1 MRVLFFIILSF
12 SFFKSFSDAGNAYR
26 FYTEVTLKN
35 ETKITGYIY
44 HYTYDEFN
52 KNEDLLI
59 PFLKKD
65 YKKDITL
72 YPHIISTNI
81 GIRTLD
87 FSIKKN
93 KKNITLDE
101 IENINVY
108 ELLIF
113 VVGDKLIELSVK
125 VFDLIKTYPPN
136 FKIIHDDIFSG
147 NCFHLLISWN
157 KKSSFNKI
165 EKDFSTFL
173 NKRTITSS
181 IEIESIDSFLEAKKE
196 ELFKQQIL
204 LINYCE
210 AL

>member
-1 MRVLFFIILSF
+1 MRILFFIILSL
-12 SFFKSFSDAGNAYR
+12 SFFKSFSDTGNAYR

-44 HYTYDEFN
+44 HYTYNEFN

-65 YKKDITL
+65 HKKDITL
-72 YPHIISTNI
+72 YPHIFSTNI

-93 KKNITLDE
+93 KKNITLSE
-101 IENINVY
+101 IETINVY

-113 VVGDKLIELSVK
+113 DVGDKIIELSEK
-125 VFDLIKTYPPN
+125 EFNLTTTSSPY
-136 FKIIHDDIFSG
+136 FKNVYNEKIAEH
-147 NCFHLLISWN
+147 CYYLLISWN
-157 KKSSFNKI
+157 KANLINQEITILSNSLEELVN
-165 EKDFSTFL
+165 SVNYNYQML
-173 NKRTITSS
+173 NIYLNS
-181 IEIESIDSFLEAKKE
+181 KKE
-196 ELFKQQIL
+196 ELIKKDIL

>member
-1 MRVLFFIILSF
+1 MRLLFFIILSF
-12 SFFKSFSDAGNAYR
+12 SFFKSFSDTGNAYR

-44 HYTYDEFN
+44 HYTYNVFN
-52 KNEDLLI
+52 KNEDSLI

-65 YKKDITL
+65 YKKNITL

-81 GIRTLD
+81 GVRTLD

-93 KKNITLDE
+93 KKNITLNEVD
-101 IENINVY
+101 NINIY

-113 VVGDKLIELSVK
+113 DVGDKIIEFSVK
-125 VFDLIKTYPPN
+125 EFDLIKTHPPH
-136 FKIIHDDIFSG
+136 FKIIHDDHFSE

-165 EKDFSTFL
+165 EKDFSAFL
-173 NKRTITSS
+173 NKRTIISS
-181 IEIESIDSFLEAKKE
+181 IELESIESFLKTKKE
-196 ELFKQQIL
+196 ELFNQKIL